1 MTENELKSVQGQQL
15 SILKSVLSVINNHQ
29 LQYIAVGGTALG
41 AFRHQG
47 FIPWDD
53 DIDIAM
59 PRKDYDAFLQLQ
71 EELPEDLFIQHV
83 TTDKHY
89 PMYFMKVR
97 KNNTIFREKRFRTV
111 DMHHG
116 VFIDIFPLDNIDRI
130 PEAEGQLKK
139 AEKRLRHCELPLKK
153 WLNKLKN
160 PLKSK
165 LDYFSDFDKIV
176 QMHNKKDISM
186 VGYIE
191 MRDHFQLDKLWP
203 AMPMSFE
210 DIDIMVPND
219 ITGYLENKYGDYMRI
234 PEVHERRTHNVVEL
248 KL

>member
-1 MTENELKSVQGQQL
+1 MTESELKSVQVAQL
-15 SILKSVLSVINNHQ
+15 NILKSVLEVLNNHQ

-41 AFRHQG
+41 AYRHQG

-59 PRKDYDAFLQLQ
+59 PRKDYDAFLKLQ
-71 EELPEDLFIQHV
+71 NELPSGLFIQHAS
-83 TTDKHY
+83 TDPHY

-97 KNNTIFREKRFRTV
+97 QDDTLFREKRFQRV

-116 VFIDIFPLDNIDRI
+116 IFIDIFPLDNLENITAS
-130 PEAEGQLKK
+130 ESKLKK

-153 WLNKLKN
+153 WLNRLKN

-165 LDYFSDFDKIV
+165 QDYFNDFDKIV
-176 QMHNKKDISM
+176 QQHNNKSTEV

-191 MRDHFQLDKLWP
+191 MNDHFQLEKLWP
-203 AMPMSFE
+203 AAPLPFE
-210 DIDIMVPND
+210 DIEIMVPKD